1 MKSKKKRFKIST
13 VISLIL
19 LIIVTIIYML
29 PFFWMVSTSFKADYE
44 LYEYPTPLWPD
55 KLMFENYKH
64 AVTYFPFFKY
74 FRNSI
79 IITAGSVIGVLFS
92 CPLAAYSFAQ
102 LKWKGRDIIFYSL
115 IATMMLPNFV
125 TLIPLFVIFSKL
137 NLVNTFWPLIIPS
150 FLGQPFFIFLLR
162 QFFLSLPTSLFDAAR
177 IDGASEFQIY
187 TKIALPL
194 TKPALLVVGLFQFL
208 ASWNDYLRPL
218 IYLTNENKYPLSL
231 GLPQFLNQYG
241 GTHWNWMMA
250 AATITVIPVLIFFI
264 LTQKQLIEG
273 IKFSGSKG

>member
-1 MKSKKKRFKIST
+1 MKSKRRSQLIS
-13 VISLIL
+13 ILIHLIL

-29 PFFWMVSTSFKADYE
+29 PFVWMVSTSFKSDQE
-44 LYEYPTPLWPD
+44 LYEYPAPLLPD
-55 KLMFENYKH
+55 KLMFENYKYGL
-64 AVTYFPFFKY
+64 TYFPFFKY
-74 FRNSI
+74 LRNSI
-79 IITAGSVIGVLFS
+79 IVTAGSVIGVLFS

-137 NLVNTFWPLIIPS
+137 NLVNTFWPLILPS

-177 IDGASEFQIY
+177 VDGASEFQIY

-208 ASWNDYLRPL
+208 ASWNDYLGPL
-218 IYLTNENKYPLSL
+218 IYLTDENKYTLSL

-241 GTHWNWMMA
+241 THWNWMMA
-250 AATITVIPVLIFFI
+250 VSTVVVVPVLIFFI
-264 LTQKQLIEG
+264 FTQKQLIEG

>member
-1 MKSKKKRFKIST
+1 MKSKRKSYILSKT
-13 VISLIL
+13 ISLML
-19 LIIVTIIYML
+19 LIIVTVIYML

-44 LYEYPTPLWPD
+44 LYEYPAPLLPD
-55 KLMFENYKH
+55 KLIFENYKL
-64 AVTYFPFFKY
+64 AVTYFPFWKY
-74 FRNSI
+74 FRNTL
-79 IITAGSVIGVLFS
+79 IITLGSVIGVLFS

-102 LKWKGRDIIFYSL
+102 LEWKGKNLVFYLL

-125 TLIPLFVIFSKL
+125 TLIPVFVIFSKL
-137 NLVNTFWPLIIPS
+137 NLVNTFWPLILPS

-177 IDGASEFQIY
+177 IDGASELQIY

-194 TKPALLVVGLFQFL
+194 TKPALIVVALFQFL
-208 ASWNDYLRPL
+208 GSWNDYLGPL

-231 GLPQFLNQYG
+231 GLPQFLSQY

-264 LTQKQLIEG
+264 FTQKQLVEG
-273 IKFSGSKG
+273 IKFTGSKG